1 MNVGEKGFIRFVFK
15 IFAKAFMAVAI
26 WTAFILLWCEIK
38 VYRQKNEIKK
48 ALVEYERD
56 CGKFPTEQQG
66 LLALREK
73 PVLQPV
79 PEKWNGPY
87 TLESTYDVWG
97 RKILL
102 EDFVF
107 KKKRPAFLKMLV
119 CTCVQ
124 TSVFT
129 LIGDATSCPSPVT
142 EEYLYFKNASCI
154 FENSSLYLRTN

>member
-15 IFAKAFMAVAI
+15 IFAKAFMVVAI

-73 PVLQPV
+73 PLLQPV

-107 KKKRPAFLKMLV
+107 KK
-119 CTCVQ
+119 
-124 TSVFT
+124 SVLHF
-129 LIGDATSCPSPVT
+129 
-142 EEYLYFKNASCI
+142 
-154 FENSSLYLRTN
+154 

>member
-15 IFAKAFMAVAI
+15 IFAKAFMVVAI

-87 TLESTYDVWG
+87 TLNSTYDVWG
-97 RKILL
+97 RK
-102 EDFVF
+102 
-107 KKKRPAFLKMLV
+107 RPAFLKTLV

-124 TSVFT
+124 TSVCF
-129 LIGDATSCPSPVT
+129 LFDLRCDV
-142 EEYLYFKNASCI
+142 L
-154 FENSSLYLRTN
+154 SLFLLQRDVSVFL